1 MNEVTEK
8 VLVLVRATPEESRKH
23 DHLVCVAGINE
34 NDQWRRLYPFMFSY
48 GEGLINFRKKD
59 TIEVTLAN
67 PDNDKRRESRKVAH
81 HQNLNLPLSD
91 DGVRERILPLVSS
104 IEKLS
109 EENASLG
116 VIKPEL
122 QRIDVT
128 VNSTDIYD
136 EQTYFSIAGDY
147 LERRERVKMPVELRY
162 RFRCSDEPGCKGH
175 NLDRLGTE
183 RTGKKRYAEREGSKS
198 HRREDKNP
206 ILRFHEDARPIL
218 LHGNAFSIWFL
229 ADHWNLLSARSREC
243 APEKNRSTETSGG
256 VNRLV
261 AK

>member
-1 MNEVTEK
+1 MNEEAEK

-34 NDQWRRLYPFMFSY
+34 MNQWRRLYPFRFSY
-48 GEGLINFRKKD
+48 GSGLIDFRKKD
-59 TIEVTLAN
+59 TIEVDLVN
-67 PDNDKRRESRKVAH
+67 PDNDRRRESRKVIH
-81 HQNLNLPLSD
+81 HQNLNSSLSN

-122 QRIDVT
+122 QGIDVT
-128 VNSTDIYD
+128 VNSTGIYD

-162 RFRCSDEPGCKGH
+162 RFRCSDEPECKGH
-175 NLDRLGTE
+175 NIILIDWELNELARNVM
-183 RTGKKRYAEREGSKS
+183 
-198 HRREDKNP
+198 RREKDLKV
-206 ILRFHEDARPIL
+206 IEAKIRTRFFDFMKTRDLYFFMGTHFRFGSWLIIGIFYPPAQQNVHPTRTVQLKLTED
-218 LHGNAFSIWFL
+218 
-229 ADHWNLLSARSREC
+229 
-243 APEKNRSTETSGG
+243 
-256 VNRLV
+256 
-261 AK
+261 